1 MFVRELFEARNP
13 KLTYTEKHV
22 KKVLD
27 RVTVEL
33 AGSESGVMSR
43 LTTRYSRLDKA
54 AKLMQEKRNQLN
66 EDMKQVVE
74 SLFDAEDEVL
84 TRVVDTVSYTITLSK
99 AEKAESKAPKKSV
112 DYAAIVKEL
121 GEMIPELQAKIEEIT
136 EKYTEI
142 IQPKDT
148 PVKLIV
154 KSKLD
159 EGLTAFA
166 RGLVKSF
173 REMLKSIKSW
183 GKGYDKRLN
192 SLKAKIAK

>member
-33 AGSESGVMSR
+33 TGSESGVMSR

-121 GEMIPELQAKIEEIT
+121 SEMIPELQAKIEEIT

-142 IQPKDT
+142 VQPKDT

-173 REMLKSIKSW
+173 KEMLKSIKSW

>member
-13 KLTYTEKHV
+13 KLTYTEKHI

-33 AGSESGVMSR
+33 TGSESGVMSR

-121 GEMIPELQAKIEEIT
+121 SEMIPELQAKIEEIT

-142 IQPKDT
+142 VQPKDT

-173 REMLKSIKSW
+173 KEVLKSIKSW

>member
-1 MFVRELFEARNP
+1 MLVSELFEARNP
-13 KLTYTEKHV
+13 KLTYTEKQV

-33 AGSESGVMSR
+33 TGNESGVMSR

-54 AKLMQEKRNQLN
+54 AKLMQEKRNALN
-66 EDMKQVVE
+66 EEMKQVAE
-74 SLFDAEDEVL
+74 SLFDAQDEVL

-99 AEKAESKAPKKSV
+99 AEKAESKSPTKKV
-112 DYAAIVKEL
+112 DYSAVVKEL
-121 GEMIPELQAKIEEIT
+121 AQMLPELQEKIDQIT
-136 EKYTEI
+136 EQYTEI

-159 EGLTAFA
+159 EGFTAFA
-166 RGLVKSF
+166 KSLVKSF
-173 REMLKSIKSW
+173 KEMLKSIKSW
-183 GKGYDKRLN
+183 GKDYDKRLAA
-192 SLKAKIAK
+192 LKKQTS

>member
-13 KLTYTEKHV
+13 KLTYTEKQV

-33 AGSESGVMSR
+33 TGSESGVMSR

-121 GEMIPELQAKIEEIT
+121 SEMIPELQAKIEEIT

-142 IQPKDT
+142 VQPKDT
-148 PVKLIV
+148 PIKLIV

-173 REMLKSIKSW
+173 KEVLKSIKSW

>member
-121 GEMIPELQAKIEEIT
+121 SEMIPELQAKIEEIT

-142 IQPKDT
+142 VQPKDT

-173 REMLKSIKSW
+173 KEMLKSIKSW

-192 SLKAKIAK
+192 SLKAKTAK

>member
-13 KLTYTEKHV
+13 KLTYTEKQV

-33 AGSESGVMSR
+33 TGSESGVMSR

-142 IQPKDT
+142 VQPKDT

-173 REMLKSIKSW
+173 KEMLRSIKSW

>member
-33 AGSESGVMSR
+33 TGSESGVMSR

-54 AKLMQEKRNQLN
+54 AKLMQEKRNVLN
-66 EDMKQVVE
+66 EEMKKVAE

-99 AEKAESKAPKKSV
+99 AEKAESKSPTKKV

-142 IQPKDT
+142 VQPKDT
-148 PVKLIV
+148 PMKLIV

-159 EGLTAFA
+159 EGLTTFA
-166 RGLVKSF
+166 KSLVKSF
-173 REMLKSIKSW
+173 KEMLKSIKSW
-183 GKGYDKRLN
+183 GKDYDKRLAT
-192 SLKAKIAK
+192 LKKKTS

>member
-13 KLTYTEKHV
+13 KLTYTEKHI

-33 AGSESGVMSR
+33 TGSESGVMSR

-99 AEKAESKAPKKSV
+99 AEKAESKAPKKSI

-136 EKYTEI
+136 EKYTEVV
-142 IQPKDT
+142 QPKDT

-173 REMLKSIKSW
+173 KEMLKSIKSW

>member
-33 AGSESGVMSR
+33 TGSESGVMSR

-121 GEMIPELQAKIEEIT
+121 SEMIPELQAKIEEIT

-142 IQPKDT
+142 VQPKDT
-148 PVKLIV
+148 PMKLIV

-173 REMLKSIKSW
+173 KEMLKSIKSW

>member
-121 GEMIPELQAKIEEIT
+121 SEMIPELQAKIEEIT

-142 IQPKDT
+142 VQPKDT

-173 REMLKSIKSW
+173 KEMLKSIKSW